1 MFDVVWTDPDRELV
15 GEHRAKKAKKREQ
28 KAKLKEQEQANS
40 VITRST
46 SVTSTRS
53 STESRFGFLRPRNG
67 KQSKSREK
75 TKSGLLTPS
84 QHSSRSNSGSYHRS
98 ALMANLS
105 DVSLGPS
112 RAQKGNLPASASAD
126 EAHNLTRPE
135 SASWVTKHTG
145 ALQTPRMSES
155 DKPELSINM
164 RVSSEADA
172 DHPVTPSDSA
182 GEG

>member
-1 MFDVVWTDPDRELV
+1 MFDVIWTDPDRELV
-15 GEHRAKKAKKREQ
+15 GEHRAKKEKKREQ
-28 KAKLKEQEQANS
+28 KAKQKEQEQANS

-53 STESRFGFLRPRNG
+53 STESRFGFLRPRND

-98 ALMANLS
+98 ALMVNLY
-105 DVSLGPS
+105 DVSLGAS
-112 RAQKGNLPASASAD
+112 RAQKGNLPTSASAD
-126 EAHNLTRPE
+126 EAHNLTRE
-135 SASWVTKHTG
+135 SVSWVTKHTG

-155 DKPELSINM
+155 DKPELSIDM
-164 RVSSEADA
+164 RVSSEAD
-172 DHPVTPSDSA
+172 DHPATPSDSV